1 MKKYL
6 LSLLVIS
13 SIFMIVSCNG
23 NQRENRNSEVQ
34 NPEAL
39 QDDIK
44 LKSLTKRGGNLI
56 DELYSELVEKTPEL
70 KKLETE
76 LEMFKEIPL
85 ETQNVFYNYNGKS
98 NQFYGNAEGFANQIS
113 DSLSKKR
120 ILALIKKS
128 NDKYDSDSKE
138 INELVKEVSNSQN
151 SIQDNHNILK
161 IVLTIS
167 LIEKYQKENLP
178 KKEQFLQTLAKQK
191 ALNKK
196 IVEKT
201 PKY

>member
-13 SIFMIVSCNG
+13 SIFMLVSCNG

>member
-39 QDDIK
+39 QDDIE

-76 LEMFKEIPL
+76 LEMFQEIPS
-85 ETQNVFYNYNGKS
+85 ETQNVFNNYNGKS
-98 NQFYGNAEGFANQIS
+98 NQFYGNAKGFANQIT

-128 NDKYDSDSKE
+128 NDKYDSDFKE
-138 INELVKEVSNSQN
+138 INELVKEISNSQN

-161 IVLTIS
+161 IVLTIP
-167 LIEKYQKENLP
+167 LIEKYQKGNLP
-178 KKEQFLQTLAKQK
+178 KKEQFLETLAKQK

>member
-6 LSLLVIS
+6 LSLLVTS
-13 SIFMIVSCNG
+13 SILMIVSCNG
-23 NQRENRNSEVQ
+23 NKRENRNSEVE

-44 LKSLTKRGGNLI
+44 LKSLSKRGGNLI
-56 DELYSELVEKTPEL
+56 DELYAELVEKTPEL

-76 LEMFKEIPL
+76 LETFQVTPS

-98 NQFYGNAEGFANQIS
+98 NQFYGNATGFANQIG

-128 NDKYDSDSKE
+128 NEKYDSESKE
-138 INELVKEVSNSQN
+138 INELVKQISNSQN

-161 IVLTIS
+161 IVLTIP
-167 LIEKYQKENLP
+167 LIEKYQNENLP
-178 KKEQFLQTLAKQK
+178 KKKEFLETIAKQK
-191 ALNKK
+191 ALNQK
-196 IVEKT
+196 IREKT

>member
-1 MKKYL
+1 
-6 LSLLVIS
+6 
-13 SIFMIVSCNG
+13 MIVSCDG
-23 NQRENRNSEVQ
+23 NKNDSRNSKVQ

-44 LKSLTKRGGNLI
+44 LKSLSKRGGNLI
-56 DELYSELVEKTPEL
+56 DELYMELVEKTPEL

-76 LEMFKEIPL
+76 LDTFQ
-85 ETQNVFYNYNGKS
+85 ETPSITQDVFYNYNGKS
-98 NQFYGNAEGFANQIS
+98 NRFYSSAAGFANQIT
-113 DSLSKKR
+113 DSVSKKR

-128 NDKYDSDSKE
+128 NEKYDLESKE
-138 INELVKEVSNSQN
+138 INDLVKQISNSQN

-161 IVLTIS
+161 IVLTIP

-178 KKEQFLQTLAKQK
+178 KKKEFLKTISEQK

-196 IVEKT
+196 ITEITNIKLR
-201 PKY
+201 

>member
-6 LSLLVIS
+6 LSSFLIS
-13 SIFMIVSCNG
+13 TIFILVSCDRSK
-23 NQRENRNSEVQ
+23 QENRNSNVE

-39 QDDIK
+39 QDNIK
-44 LKSLTKRGGNLI
+44 LKNLTKRGGNLV
-56 DELYSELVEKTPEL
+56 DNLYSELVEKTPEL

-76 LEMFKEIPL
+76 LEAFQETPS
-85 ETQNVFYNYNGKS
+85 ETQNIFQNYDGKS
-98 NQFYGNAEGFANQIS
+98 NRFYGNATGFANQIT

-120 ILALIKKS
+120 ILAFIKKS
-128 NDKYDSDSKE
+128 NEKYDSESKE
-138 INELVKEVSNSQN
+138 LKELVKQISNSQN

-161 IVLTIS
+161 IVLTIP

-178 KKEQFLQTLAKQK
+178 KKNEFLEIIAKQK
-191 ALNKK
+191 ALNQK
-196 IVEKT
+196 IKQKT

>member
-13 SIFMIVSCNG
+13 LIFMTVSCNG
-23 NQRENRNSEVQ
+23 NQNENRNSEVQ

-44 LKSLTKRGGNLI
+44 LKSLSKRGGNLI

-76 LEMFKEIPL
+76 LESFQETPS

-98 NQFYGNAEGFANQIS
+98 SQFYGSANGFANQIK

-120 ILALIKKS
+120 ILELIKKS
-128 NDKYDSDSKE
+128 NEKYDSESKE
-138 INELVKEVSNSQN
+138 INQLVKQISDSQN
-151 SIQDNHNILK
+151 SIQDNHKILK
-161 IVLTIS
+161 IVLTIP

-178 KKEQFLQTLAKQK
+178 KKKEFLETIAKQK
-191 ALNKK
+191 ELIQK
-196 IVEKT
+196 ISEKT

>member
-1 MKKYL
+1 MKKHL

-13 SIFMIVSCNG
+13 SIFMIASCNG
-23 NQRENRNSEVQ
+23 DKRENRNSEVQ

-39 QDDIK
+39 QDEIQ
-44 LKSLTKRGGNLI
+44 LKRLTKRGGNLI
-56 DELYSELVEKTPEL
+56 DELYAELVEKTPEL

-76 LEMFKEIPL
+76 IETFKETPS
-85 ETQNVFYNYNGKS
+85 ETQNGFYNYNGKS
-98 NQFYGNAEGFANQIS
+98 NQYYGNATGFANQIT

-120 ILALIKKS
+120 ILALIQKS
-128 NDKYDSDSKE
+128 NKKYDSESKE
-138 INELVKEVSNSQN
+138 INDLVKQISNSQN

-161 IVLTIS
+161 IVLTIP

-178 KKEQFLQTLAKQK
+178 KKKEFLETISKQK

-196 IVEKT
+196 ITDKT

>member
-6 LSLLVIS
+6 LSLLAIS
-13 SIFMIVSCNG
+13 SILLIFSCNG
-23 NQRENRNSEVQ
+23 NKRENKNSEVQ

-39 QDDIK
+39 QDGIK
-44 LKSLTKRGGNLI
+44 LKSLTKRGRNLI
-56 DELYSELVEKTPEL
+56 DELYAELVEKTPEL

-76 LEMFKEIPL
+76 LETFQETPL
-85 ETQNVFYNYNGKS
+85 ETQNIFYNYNGKS
-98 NQFYGNAEGFANQIS
+98 SQFYGNATVFANQIT

-128 NDKYDSDSKE
+128 NDKYDSQSKE
-138 INELVKEVSNSQN
+138 IDELVKVISNSQN

-161 IVLTIS
+161 IVLTIP
-167 LIEKYQKENLP
+167 LIEKFQIENLP
-178 KKEQFLQTLAKQK
+178 KKEQFLETNAKQK
-191 ALNKK
+191 ELNKK
-196 IVEKT
+196 ITNKT

>member
-6 LSLLVIS
+6 LSSFLIS
-13 SIFMIVSCNG
+13 TIFILVSCDRSK
-23 NQRENRNSEVQ
+23 QENRNSNVE

-39 QDDIK
+39 QDNIK
-44 LKSLTKRGGNLI
+44 LKNLTKRGGNLV
-56 DELYSELVEKTPEL
+56 DDLYSELAEKTPEL

-76 LEMFKEIPL
+76 LEAFQETPS
-85 ETQNVFYNYNGKS
+85 ETQNIFQNYDGKS
-98 NQFYGNAEGFANQIS
+98 NRFYENATGFANQIT

-120 ILALIKKS
+120 ILAFIKKS
-128 NDKYDSDSKE
+128 NEKYDSESKE
-138 INELVKEVSNSQN
+138 LKELVKQISNSQN

-161 IVLTIS
+161 IVLTIP

-178 KKEQFLQTLAKQK
+178 KKNEFLEIIAKQK

-196 IVEKT
+196 IKQKT